1 MKKNLLKKATFLLA
15 VCLTVSAV
23 GCQKK
28 GNENKNSTESGVTQS
43 IDSEKAGMT
52 TDAKGSNETFKP
64 ADYGLEAKDEYVY
77 EYLGLKFKLP
87 ENIKSAIKNKEL
99 NMSDDQSPIDKE
111 LRYAMLTFSKMTE
124 EQKNAEVGKMGDE
137 FEKWQEALERVA
149 TLGMFEKGMSEDE
162 ISKITKCDCHKKIGE
177 SSDGKYEYYLS
188 TKNGSDLA
196 EEFGKTEIEII
207 DKKDRPENGFVLQEK
222 TDLEGTEAFG
232 GGSVEDISNVVT
244 KDINGKEFSKKDYE
258 NYDLTMVNVFATWC
272 TACIKEIPDLVELQ
286 KEMKDKGV
294 NVVGIVTDTVDEAG
308 ENKDAI
314 AKAKTIQEKTKANY
328 PFLMPDKTNFNGRLN
343 GIQALPETFFIDKN
357 GKIVGETYSG
367 SHDFKDWKK
376 IVEKELENLNK

>member
-162 ISKITKCDCHKKIGE
+162 ISKITKCDSHKKIGE

>member
-1 MKKNLLKKATFLLA
+1 MKKNLLKKATLLLA
-15 VCLTVSAV
+15 VTLTMTAV
-23 GCQKK
+23 GCQRR
-28 GNENKNSTESGVTQS
+28 GNTNGSEAGQA
-43 IDSEKAGMT
+43 IDPGMAGMS
-52 TDAKGSNETFKP
+52 TDQKGQNETFKP
-64 ADYGLEAKDEYVY
+64 ADYGIEAKDEYIY
-77 EYLGLKFKLP
+77 EFLGLKFKLP
-87 ENIKSAIKNKEL
+87 ENIKTEIKNKNL

-124 EQKNAEVGKMGDE
+124 EQKNAEVNKMGDE
-137 FEKWQEALERVA
+137 FEKWQEELERVA
-149 TLGMFEKGMSEDE
+149 TIGMFEKGMSEEE
-162 ISKITKCDCHKKIGE
+162 ISKITKCDSHKKIGE

-188 TKNGSDLA
+188 VKEGS
-196 EEFGKTEIEII
+196 EFAKEFENTEIEVIE
-207 DKKDRPENGFVLQEK
+207 KKERPENGFVLQEK
-222 TDLEGTEAFG
+222 SDLEGTVPFSG
-232 GGSVEDISNVVT
+232 SSVEDISSVVT
-244 KDINGKEFSKKDYE
+244 NDINGKEFSKKDYE

-294 NVVGIVTDTVDEAG
+294 NVVGIVTDTMDDGG

-367 SHDFKDWKK
+367 SHDLKAWKE

>member
-1 MKKNLLKKATFLLA
+1 MKKNLLKKAALLLA
-15 VCLTVSAV
+15 VTLTMTAV
-23 GCQKK
+23 GCQRR
-28 GNENKNSTESGVTQS
+28 GNTNESAAGEA
-43 IDSEKAGMT
+43 IDPGMAGMS
-52 TDAKGSNETFKP
+52 TDQKGQNETFKP
-64 ADYGLEAKDEYVY
+64 ADYGIEAKDEYVY
-77 EYLGLKFKLP
+77 EFLGLKFKLP
-87 ENIKSAIKNKEL
+87 ENIKTEIKNKNL

-111 LRYAMLTFSKMTE
+111 LKYAMLTFSKMTE
-124 EQKNAEVGKMGDE
+124 EQKNAEVNKMGDE
-137 FEKWQEALERVA
+137 LEKWQEELERVA
-149 TLGMFEKGMSEDE
+149 TIGMFEKGMSEEE
-162 ISKITKCDCHKKIGE
+162 ISKITGCDSHKKIGE

-188 TKNGSDLA
+188 VKEGS
-196 EEFGKTEIEII
+196 EFAKEFENTEIEII
-207 DKKDRPENGFVLQEK
+207 EKKERPENGFVLQEK
-222 TDLEGTEAFG
+222 TDLEGTVPFSG
-232 GGSVEDISNVVT
+232 SSVEDISSVVT

-294 NVVGIVTDTVDEAG
+294 NVVGIVTDTMDDGG

-367 SHDFKDWKK
+367 SHDLKAWKE

>member
-1 MKKNLLKKATFLLA
+1 MKKNLLKKGALLLA
-15 VCLTVSAV
+15 VTLTMTAV
-23 GCQKK
+23 GCQRRGNTK
-28 GNENKNSTESGVTQS
+28 GSEAGQT
-43 IDSEKAGMT
+43 IDPGKAGMS
-52 TDAKGSNETFKP
+52 TDQKGQNETFKP
-64 ADYGLEAKDEYVY
+64 ADYGIDAKDEYVY
-77 EYLGLKFKLP
+77 EFLGLKFKLP
-87 ENIKSAIKNKEL
+87 ENIKTEIKNKNL

-124 EQKNAEVGKMGDE
+124 EQKNAEVNKMGDE
-137 FEKWQEALERVA
+137 FEKWQEELERVA
-149 TLGMFEKGMSEDE
+149 TIGMFEKGMSEEE
-162 ISKITKCDCHKKIGE
+162 ISKITKCDSHKKIGE

-188 TKNGSDLA
+188 VKEGS
-196 EEFGKTEIEII
+196 EFAKEFENTEIEII
-207 DKKDRPENGFVLQEK
+207 EKKERPENGFVLQEK
-222 TDLEGTEAFG
+222 SDLEGTVPFSG
-232 GGSVEDISNVVT
+232 SSVEDISNVVT

-294 NVVGIVTDTVDEAG
+294 NVVGIVTDTVDDGG
-308 ENKDAI
+308 ENQDAI

-367 SHDFKDWKK
+367 SHDLKAWKE

>member
-1 MKKNLLKKATFLLA
+1 MKKNLLKKGALLLA
-15 VCLTVSAV
+15 VTLTMTAV
-23 GCQKK
+23 GCQRR
-28 GNENKNSTESGVTQS
+28 GNTNESAAGQT
-43 IDSEKAGMT
+43 IDPSMAGMS
-52 TDAKGSNETFKP
+52 TDQKGQNETFKP
-64 ADYGLEAKDEYVY
+64 AEYGIDAKDEYVY
-77 EYLGLKFKLP
+77 EFLGLKFKLP
-87 ENIKSAIKNKEL
+87 ENIKTEIKNKNL

-124 EQKNAEVGKMGDE
+124 EQKNAEVNKMGDE
-137 FEKWQEALERVA
+137 FEKWQEELERVA
-149 TLGMFEKGMSEDE
+149 TIGMFEKGMSEEE
-162 ISKITKCDCHKKIGE
+162 ISKITKCDSHKKIGE

-188 TKNGSDLA
+188 VKEGS
-196 EEFGKTEIEII
+196 EFAKEFENTEIEII
-207 DKKDRPENGFVLQEK
+207 EKKERPENGFVLQEK
-222 TDLEGTEAFG
+222 SDLEGTVPFSG
-232 GGSVEDISNVVT
+232 SSVEDISSVVT

-367 SHDFKDWKK
+367 SHDLKAWKE

>member
-1 MKKNLLKKATFLLA
+1 MKKNLLKKGALLLA
-15 VCLTVSAV
+15 VTLTMTAV
-23 GCQKK
+23 GCQRRGNTK
-28 GNENKNSTESGVTQS
+28 GSEAGQT
-43 IDSEKAGMT
+43 IDPGKAGMS
-52 TDAKGSNETFKP
+52 TDQKGQNETFKP
-64 ADYGLEAKDEYVY
+64 ADYGIDAKDEYVY
-77 EYLGLKFKLP
+77 EFLGLKFKLP
-87 ENIKSAIKNKEL
+87 ENIKTEIKNKNL

-124 EQKNAEVGKMGDE
+124 EQKNAEVNKMGDE
-137 FEKWQEALERVA
+137 FEKWQEELERVA
-149 TLGMFEKGMSEDE
+149 TIGMFEKGMSEEE
-162 ISKITKCDCHKKIGE
+162 ISKITKCDSHKKIGE

-188 TKNGSDLA
+188 VKEGS
-196 EEFGKTEIEII
+196 EFAKEFENTEIEII
-207 DKKDRPENGFVLQEK
+207 EKKERPENGFVLQEK
-222 TDLEGTEAFG
+222 SDLEGTVPFSG
-232 GGSVEDISNVVT
+232 SSVEDISNVVT

-294 NVVGIVTDTVDEAG
+294 NVVGIATDTVDDGG
-308 ENKDAI
+308 ENQDAI

-367 SHDFKDWKK
+367 SHDLKAWKE

>member
-1 MKKNLLKKATFLLA
+1 MKKNLLKKAALLLA
-15 VCLTVSAV
+15 VTLTMTAV
-23 GCQKK
+23 GCQRR
-28 GNENKNSTESGVTQS
+28 GNTNESEAGQA
-43 IDSEKAGMT
+43 IDPGKAGMA
-52 TDAKGSNETFKP
+52 TDQKGQNETFKP
-64 ADYGLEAKDEYVY
+64 ADYGIEAKDEYVY
-77 EYLGLKFKLP
+77 EFLGLKFKLP
-87 ENIKSAIKNKEL
+87 ENIKTEIKNKNL

-124 EQKNAEVGKMGDE
+124 EQKNAEVNKMGDE
-137 FEKWQEALERVA
+137 FEKWQEELERVA
-149 TLGMFEKGMSEDE
+149 TIGMFEKGMSEEE
-162 ISKITKCDCHKKIGE
+162 ISKITGCDSHKKIGE

-188 TKNGSDLA
+188 VKEGS
-196 EEFGKTEIEII
+196 EFAKEFENTEIEII
-207 DKKDRPENGFVLQEK
+207 EKKERPENGFVLQEK
-222 TDLEGTEAFG
+222 TDLEGTVPFSG
-232 GGSVEDISNVVT
+232 SSVEDISSVVT
-244 KDINGKEFSKKDYE
+244 KDIDGKEFSKKDYE
-258 NYDLTMVNVFATWC
+258 KYDLTMVNVFATWC

-294 NVVGIVTDTVDEAG
+294 NVVGIVTDTMDDGG

-314 AKAKTIQEKTKANY
+314 EKAKTIQEKTKANY

-367 SHDFKDWKK
+367 SHDLKAWKE

>member
-1 MKKNLLKKATFLLA
+1 MKKNLLKKGALLLA
-15 VCLTVSAV
+15 VTLTMTAV
-23 GCQKK
+23 GCQRRGNTK
-28 GNENKNSTESGVTQS
+28 GSEAGQT
-43 IDSEKAGMT
+43 IDPSMAGMS
-52 TDAKGSNETFKP
+52 TDQKGQNETFKP
-64 ADYGLEAKDEYVY
+64 ADYGIDAKDEYVY
-77 EYLGLKFKLP
+77 EFLGLKFKLP
-87 ENIKSAIKNKEL
+87 ENIKTEIKNKNL

-124 EQKNAEVGKMGDE
+124 GQKNAEVNKMGDE
-137 FEKWQEALERVA
+137 FEKWQEELERVA
-149 TLGMFEKGMSEDE
+149 TIGMFEKGMSEEE
-162 ISKITKCDCHKKIGE
+162 ISKITKCDSHKKIGE
-177 SSDGKYEYYLS
+177 STDGKYEYYLS
-188 TKNGSDLA
+188 VKEGS
-196 EEFGKTEIEII
+196 EFAKEFENTEIEII
-207 DKKDRPENGFVLQEK
+207 EKKERPENGFVLQEK
-222 TDLEGTEAFG
+222 TDLEGTVPFSG
-232 GGSVEDISNVVT
+232 SSVEDISSVVT

-294 NVVGIVTDTVDEAG
+294 NVVGIVTDTVDDGG
-308 ENKDAI
+308 ENQDAI

-367 SHDFKDWKK
+367 SHDLKAWKE

>member
-1 MKKNLLKKATFLLA
+1 MKKNLLKKATLLLA
-15 VCLTVSAV
+15 VTLTMTAV
-23 GCQKK
+23 GCQRR
-28 GNENKNSTESGVTQS
+28 GNTNESAAGQT
-43 IDSEKAGMT
+43 IDPSMAGMS
-52 TDAKGSNETFKP
+52 TDQKGQNETFKP
-64 ADYGLEAKDEYVY
+64 ADYGIEAKDEYVY
-77 EYLGLKFKLP
+77 EFLGLKFKLP
-87 ENIKSAIKNKEL
+87 ENIKTEIKNKNL

-124 EQKNAEVGKMGDE
+124 EQKNAEVNKMGDE
-137 FEKWQEALERVA
+137 FEKWQEELERVA
-149 TLGMFEKGMSEDE
+149 TIGMFEKGMSEEE
-162 ISKITKCDCHKKIGE
+162 ISKITKCDSHKKIGE

-188 TKNGSDLA
+188 VKEGS
-196 EEFGKTEIEII
+196 EFAKEFENTEIEII
-207 DKKDRPENGFVLQEK
+207 EKKERPENGFVLQEK
-222 TDLEGTEAFG
+222 SDLEGTVPFSG
-232 GGSVEDISNVVT
+232 SSVEDISNVVT

-294 NVVGIVTDTVDEAG
+294 NVVGIVTDTVDDGG
-308 ENKDAI
+308 ENQDAI

-367 SHDFKDWKK
+367 SHDLKAWKE

>member
-1 MKKNLLKKATFLLA
+1 MKKNLLKKGALLLA
-15 VCLTVSAV
+15 VTLTMTAV
-23 GCQKK
+23 GCQRRGNTK
-28 GNENKNSTESGVTQS
+28 GSEAGQT
-43 IDSEKAGMT
+43 IDPSMAGMS
-52 TDAKGSNETFKP
+52 TDAKGQNETFKP
-64 ADYGLEAKDEYVY
+64 ADYGIDAKDEYVY
-77 EYLGLKFKLP
+77 EFLGLKFKLP
-87 ENIKSAIKNKEL
+87 ENIKTEIKNKNL

-124 EQKNAEVGKMGDE
+124 EQKNAEVNKMGDE
-137 FEKWQEALERVA
+137 FEKWQEELERIA
-149 TLGMFEKGMSEDE
+149 TIGMFEKGMSEEE
-162 ISKITKCDCHKKIGE
+162 ISKITKCDSHKKIGE
-177 SSDGKYEYYLS
+177 STDGKYEYYLS
-188 TKNGSDLA
+188 VKEGSEFAKEFKN
-196 EEFGKTEIEII
+196 TEIEVIE
-207 DKKDRPENGFVLQEK
+207 KKERPENGFVLQEK
-222 TDLEGTEAFG
+222 SDLEGTVPFS
-232 GGSVEDISNVVT
+232 GGSVEEISNVVT

-294 NVVGIVTDTVDEAG
+294 NVVGIVTDTVDDGG
-308 ENKDAI
+308 ENQDAI

-367 SHDFKDWKK
+367 SHDLKAWKE

>member
-64 ADYGLEAKDEYVY
+64 ADYGLEEKDEYVY

-149 TLGMFEKGMSEDE
+149 TIGMFEKGMSEDE
-162 ISKITKCDCHKKIGE
+162 ISKITKCDSHKKIGE

-188 TKNGSDLA
+188 VKNGSDLA

-367 SHDFKDWKK
+367 SHDLKDWKK

>member
-1 MKKNLLKKATFLLA
+1 MKKNLLKKATLLLA
-15 VCLTVSAV
+15 VTLTMTAV
-23 GCQKK
+23 GCQRRGNTNGSAAGEAIDPGKVGMSTDQK
-28 GNENKNSTESGVTQS
+28 GQ
-43 IDSEKAGMT
+43 
-52 TDAKGSNETFKP
+52 NETFKP
-64 ADYGLEAKDEYVY
+64 ADYGIEAKDEYVY
-77 EYLGLKFKLP
+77 EFLGLKFKLP
-87 ENIKSAIKNKEL
+87 ENIKTEIKNKNL

-124 EQKNAEVGKMGDE
+124 EQKNAEVNKMGDE
-137 FEKWQEALERVA
+137 FEKWQEELERVA
-149 TLGMFEKGMSEDE
+149 TIGMFEKGMSEEE
-162 ISKITKCDCHKKIGE
+162 ISKITGCDSHKKIGE

-188 TKNGSDLA
+188 VKEGS
-196 EEFGKTEIEII
+196 EFAKEFENTEIEII
-207 DKKDRPENGFVLQEK
+207 EKKERPENGFVLQEK

-232 GGSVEDISNVVT
+232 SSSVEDISSVVT

-294 NVVGIVTDTVDEAG
+294 NVVGIVTDTMDDGG

-367 SHDFKDWKK
+367 SHDLKAWKE

>member
-1 MKKNLLKKATFLLA
+1 MKKNLLKKAALLLA
-15 VCLTVSAV
+15 VTLTMTAV
-23 GCQKK
+23 GCQRR
-28 GNENKNSTESGVTQS
+28 GNTNESEAGQA
-43 IDSEKAGMT
+43 IDPGKAGMS
-52 TDAKGSNETFKP
+52 TDQKGQNETFKP
-64 ADYGLEAKDEYVY
+64 ADYGIEAKDEYVY
-77 EYLGLKFKLP
+77 EFLGLKFKLP
-87 ENIKSAIKNKEL
+87 ENIKTEIKNKNL

-124 EQKNAEVGKMGDE
+124 EQKNAEVNKMGDE
-137 FEKWQEALERVA
+137 FEKWQEELERVA
-149 TLGMFEKGMSEDE
+149 TIGMFEKGMSEEE
-162 ISKITKCDCHKKIGE
+162 ISKITGCDSHKKIGE

-188 TKNGSDLA
+188 VKEGS
-196 EEFGKTEIEII
+196 EFAKEFENTEIEII
-207 DKKDRPENGFVLQEK
+207 EKKERPENGFVLQEK
-222 TDLEGTEAFG
+222 TDLEGTVPFSG
-232 GGSVEDISNVVT
+232 SSVEDISSVVT
-244 KDINGKEFSKKDYE
+244 KDIDGKEFSKKDYE
-258 NYDLTMVNVFATWC
+258 KYDLTMVNVFATWC

-294 NVVGIVTDTVDEAG
+294 NVVGIVTDTMDDGG

-314 AKAKTIQEKTKANY
+314 EKAKTIQEKTKANY

-367 SHDFKDWKK
+367 SHDLKAWKE

>member
-1 MKKNLLKKATFLLA
+1 MKKNLLKKGALLLA
-15 VCLTVSAV
+15 VTLTMTAV
-23 GCQKK
+23 GCQRK
-28 GNENKNSTESGVTQS
+28 GNTKGSEAGQT
-43 IDSEKAGMT
+43 IDPGKAGMS
-52 TDAKGSNETFKP
+52 TDAKGQNETFKP
-64 ADYGLEAKDEYVY
+64 ADYGIDAKDEYVY
-77 EYLGLKFKLP
+77 EFLGLKFKLP
-87 ENIKSAIKNKEL
+87 ENIKTEIKNKNL

-124 EQKNAEVGKMGDE
+124 EQKNAEVNKMGDE
-137 FEKWQEALERVA
+137 FEKWQEELERVA
-149 TLGMFEKGMSEDE
+149 TIGMFEKGMSEEE
-162 ISKITKCDCHKKIGE
+162 ISKITKCDSHKKIGE

-188 TKNGSDLA
+188 VKEGS
-196 EEFGKTEIEII
+196 EFAKEFENTEIEII
-207 DKKDRPENGFVLQEK
+207 EKKERPENGFVLQEK
-222 TDLEGTEAFG
+222 SDLEGTVPFS
-232 GGSVEDISNVVT
+232 GGSVEEISNVVT

-294 NVVGIVTDTVDEAG
+294 NVVGIVTDTVDDGG
-308 ENKDAI
+308 ENQDAI

-357 GKIVGETYSG
+357 GKIVGETYAG
-367 SHDFKDWKK
+367 SHDLKAWKE

>member
-162 ISKITKCDCHKKIGE
+162 ISKITKCDSHKKIGE

-188 TKNGSDLA
+188 TKNGNDLA

-207 DKKDRPENGFVLQEK
+207 EKKERPENGFVLQEK

-367 SHDFKDWKK
+367 SHDLKDWKK